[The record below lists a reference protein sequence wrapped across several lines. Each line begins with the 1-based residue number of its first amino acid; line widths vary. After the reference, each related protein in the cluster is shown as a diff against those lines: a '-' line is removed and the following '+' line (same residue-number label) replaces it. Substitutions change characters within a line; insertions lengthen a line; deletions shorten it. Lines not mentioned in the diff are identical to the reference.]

1 MNGGVAIP
9 DKDTA
14 KALND
19 LARHTAIVRI
29 LNDIRMDME
38 ICEIEGWD
46 KNEYLN
52 LIRQLLNSIG
62 GQNNGCNRHHK
73 QTGGDRCD

>member
-1 MNGGVAIP
+1 MNGGVIIP
-9 DKDTA
+9 NEDTA
-14 KALND
+14 RALND
-19 LARHTAIVRI
+19 LARHEAIVRI

-46 KNEYLN
+46 KTEYLN

-62 GQNNGCNRHHK
+62 EQN
-73 QTGGDRCD
+73 DE

>member
-1 MNGGVAIP
+1 MNGGVIIP
-9 DKDTA
+9 DEDTA
-14 KALND
+14 RALNN
-19 LARHTAIVRI
+19 LARHKAIVRL

-52 LIRQLLNSIG
+52 LLKQMLNSIG
-62 GQNNGCNRHHK
+62 GQNNG
-73 QTGGDRCD
+73 

>member
-1 MNGGVAIP
+1 MNGGVIIP
-9 DKDTA
+9 DEDTA
-14 KALND
+14 RALND
-19 LARHTAIVRI
+19 LARHKAVVRL

-52 LIRQLLNSIG
+52 LLKQLLNSIG

-73 QTGGDRCD
+73 QTGGD

>member
-1 MNGGVAIP
+1 MNGGVIIP
-9 DKDTA
+9 DEDTA
-14 KALND
+14 RALND
-19 LARHTAIVRI
+19 LARHEAIVRL

-62 GQNNGCNRHHK
+62 GQ
-73 QTGGDRCD
+73 DEID

>member
-1 MNGGVAIP
+1 MNGGVIIP

-29 LNDIRMDME
+29 LNDICMDME

-52 LIRQLLNSIG
+52 LIRELLNSIG
-62 GQNNGCNRHHK
+62 GQHEK
-73 QTGGDRCD
+73 

>member
-1 MNGGVAIP
+1 MNGGLIIP
-9 DKDTA
+9 DEDTA
-14 KALND
+14 RALND

-29 LNDIRMDME
+29 LNDIRIDME

-46 KNEYLN
+46 KREYLN

-62 GQNNGCNRHHK
+62 EQN
-73 QTGGDRCD
+73 DE

>member
-1 MNGGVAIP
+1 MNGGAIIP

-14 KALND
+14 RALND
-19 LARHTAIVRI
+19 LARHKAIVRI
-29 LNDIRMDME
+29 LNDLRIDME

-46 KNEYLN
+46 KREYLN

-62 GQNNGCNRHHK
+62 EQN
-73 QTGGDRCD
+73 DE